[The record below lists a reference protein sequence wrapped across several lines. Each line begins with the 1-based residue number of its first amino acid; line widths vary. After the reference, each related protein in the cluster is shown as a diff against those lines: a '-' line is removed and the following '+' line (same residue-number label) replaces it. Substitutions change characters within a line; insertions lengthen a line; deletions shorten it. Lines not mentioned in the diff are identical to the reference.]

1 MVRML
6 CNKSAA
12 QGPVTAAR
20 DYHPQGRRAAC
31 AAGYTLHA
39 ACGAVVHGPGRL

>member
-12 QGPVTAAR
+12 QGPVAAAR
-20 DYHPQGRRAAC
+20 DYTCQGRCATC

-39 ACGAVVHGPGRL
+39 TCGAVVHGPGRL